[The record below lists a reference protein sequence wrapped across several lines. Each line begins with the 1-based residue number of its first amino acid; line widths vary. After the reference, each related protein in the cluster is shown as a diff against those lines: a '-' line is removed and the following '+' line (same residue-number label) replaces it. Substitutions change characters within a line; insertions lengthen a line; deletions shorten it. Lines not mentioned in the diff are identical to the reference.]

1 MQQVIRML
9 PFYLRVEFSLLII
22 IFAGTFLEGLFIYQ
36 LHDRSAALTQKKL
49 EIRSGINK
57 IEKDSRKSSF
67 SQKQKMI
74 LMQDYRAY
82 QKNNNLTLQNVIA
95 KIYKIAKKNNFIIQT
110 LQPVIQQ
117 KGNDS
122 EECFLNIEATSN
134 YTNLIGFM
142 HALLTGSA
150 TLPLLTKTL
159 NLEKSN
165 QATVA
170 IPTQNLNSKITFVFY
185 KNTAQPLTYLDAI
198 LSKTNSQN
206 TISIANKDE
215 SQIKSTEKNYLR
227 DPFSSDDL
235 KNHYPLGLDFW
246 PVARLNLVGIVQQ
259 EKRALAIV
267 ADPNDDIYKVVA
279 GDKIGREQ
287 RIVAVLGQGEIILEK
302 EKNQA
307 SSNSTVNR
315 IHLTN

>member
-1 MQQVIRML
+1 
-9 PFYLRVEFSLLII
+9 
-22 IFAGTFLEGLFIYQ
+22 
-36 LHDRSAALTQKKL
+36 
-49 EIRSGINK
+49 
-57 IEKDSRKSSF
+57 
-67 SQKQKMI
+67 
-74 LMQDYRAY
+74 
-82 QKNNNLTLQNVIA
+82 
-95 KIYKIAKKNNFIIQT
+95 
-110 LQPVIQQ
+110 
-117 KGNDS
+117 
-122 EECFLNIEATSN
+122 
-134 YTNLIGFM
+134 M